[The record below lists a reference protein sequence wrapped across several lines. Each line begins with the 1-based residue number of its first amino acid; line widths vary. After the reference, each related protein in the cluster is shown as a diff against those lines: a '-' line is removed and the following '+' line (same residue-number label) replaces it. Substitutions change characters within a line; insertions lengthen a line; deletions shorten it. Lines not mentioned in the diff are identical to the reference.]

1 MAQPNKWSK
10 SNFVVVVQSLS
21 GIRLFVTPWTEAHQ
35 ASLSFTFSH
44 SLLRLMS
51 IELVM
56 PSNHLILCQK
66 SRILG
71 LYLVTKSCRTLW
83 LPSLSLCP
91 GVCSNSCQLS
101 QWCYLTIL
109 SSAAPFSFCLQSFPA
124 SGSFPTSRLFASGGQ
139 NSEASIFRQVSKGSS
154 CGLQRHLEAFLLNCS
169 VLCDN
174 WVWNQMLRS

>member
-91 GVCSNSCQLS
+91 GVCSNSWALS
-101 QWCYLTIL
+101 QWCHPTISHPL
-109 SSAAPFSFCLQSFPA
+109 SPPSPPALNLSQHQGLFQWISSSHQVAKILELQHKSFQW
-124 SGSFPTSRLFASGGQ
+124 
-139 NSEASIFRQVSKGSS
+139 IFRVD
-154 CGLQRHLEAFLLNCS
+154 FL
-169 VLCDN
+169 
-174 WVWNQMLRS
+174 